1 MAIHNVRNCNGFS
14 LIELL
19 VASTIG
25 LISLAVVGSVFIT
38 GYSFAAT
45 RSLQLMLAQ
54 DVNDAL
60 KMMKEDIQRAGYVSG
75 GTSSFIISGA
85 TKTIY
90 LKPVSGGASTCI
102 MYGYDDGVDKHFRT
116 YFSENNRLNIYSTKS
131 SVLNTSNACKKGQS
145 ILNEKQI
152 KVTKF
157 EVLESVLSST
167 AASSQYLTINLE
179 VATLDNAI
187 SSAKSVQVKTRNWN

>member
-1 MAIHNVRNCNGFS
+1 MVIHNVRNCNGFS

-19 VASTIG
+19 VASAIG
-25 LISLAVVGSVFIT
+25 LLSLAVVGSVFIT
-38 GYSFAAT
+38 GYSFAAQ

-54 DVNDAL
+54 DANDVL
-60 KMMKEDIQRAGYVSG
+60 RMLKEDVLRAGYVSG
-75 GTSSFIISGA
+75 ASSTFVLSGA

-90 LKPVSGGASTCI
+90 LNSPSAGNPTCI
-102 MYGYDDGVDKHFRT
+102 AYGYDDGTDQHYRSYYLDGQTLRVW
-116 YFSENNRLNIYSTKS
+116 STKS
-131 SVLNTSNACKKGQS
+131 SVLTTTGACAGGQS
-145 ILNEKQI
+145 TLNEKQI

-157 EVLESVLSST
+157 EVLESVLSSA

-179 VATLDNAI
+179 VATLDDAI